1 MCGFLHIDE
10 FLATNTQMQGGVY
23 TGNID
28 GIAAFR
34 DGKVKKIKSYVSKDE
49 FKMRLFI
56 AIA

>member
-1 MCGFLHIDE
+1 
-10 FLATNTQMQGGVY
+10 MQGGVY

-49 FKMRLFI
+49 FKN
-56 AIA
+56 AIFYSDSINDLPLLKAVKI